1 MRSGGFF
8 NSKTVGSSQFWKGL
22 HKIKHLFKWGAI
34 YKVENRMTCKFW
46 QDCWVLN
53 VPLNIAFEDLFV
65 LARNPNCSVKDCWS
79 EGDWFIDFKRA
90 LSSRDFDRWMD
101 LKSILSATT
110 LTHNIDS
117 VSWALDKSGH
127 FTTKSLYRFLTDRG
141 ITSKVAGYI
150 WKCKV
155 PLKVKFFLWQVFNNK
170 LQVGQSLIKRGWG
183 GSGNCCV
190 CGCPESVENILFRCF
205 CG

>member
-1 MRSGGFF
+1 MFLLRLLSRTFLFWLDSLFACWFQSELTSQPTVFSFHNKLAPAGLISLETNQRTG
-8 NSKTVGSSQFWKGL
+8 SEILTVLLKTAGQRVTGSL
-22 HKIKHLFKWGAI
+22 I
-34 YKVENRMTCKFW
+34 
-46 QDCWVLN
+46 
-53 VPLNIAFEDLFV
+53 
-65 LARNPNCSVKDCWS
+65 
-79 EGDWFIDFKRA
+79 FKRA

-155 PLKVKFFLWQVFNNK
+155 PL
-170 LQVGQSLIKRGWG
+170 
-183 GSGNCCV
+183 
-190 CGCPESVENILFRCF
+190 
-205 CG
+205 